1 MIPLCCMCLKIR
13 VVQRLVCVF
22 MSKVEHVQCLV
33 MFGTTNHLQIFNL
46 QNHAVQRLMLSKGA
60 K

>member
-33 MFGTTNHLQIFNL
+33 MFGTTNHLQNFNL
-46 QNHAVQRLMLSKGA
+46 QNVHSKDSVPLVT
-60 K
+60 